1 MPARKN
7 GFSIVKSN
15 SREDSPLYVKISVR
29 NEKGHP
35 TSKLIGAIGRKS
47 SFSSDEEI
55 EKKASEVY
63 EAWKKANSGNTAT
76 VVLDSEKDSDF
87 PTVHLGRMYI
97 AKYLRELGI
106 IEKLGNLKGEK
117 KAKFQFDFPSIVETL
132 IESQILCPGSKR
144 NEF

>member
-55 EKKASEVY
+55 EKRLPKFMKPG
-63 EAWKKANSGNTAT
+63 KKQ
-76 VVLDSEKDSDF
+76 
-87 PTVHLGRMYI
+87 I
-97 AKYLRELGI
+97 AEILRLLFLI
-106 IEKLGNLKGEK
+106 VK
-117 KAKFQFDFPSIVETL
+117 KILIFLRSI
-132 IESQILCPGSKR
+132 
-144 NEF
+144 